1 MRKHKLV
8 VSFVVMILCIAGLI
22 LVFPGC
28 GNGDDGSSDKNES
41 GGPEFVTAYQ
51 AAEYTKAKA
60 TKWQNENWVI
70 KIKEG
75 DPDGINRQG
84 KGRIWEVYYFSPRPE
99 EKAQYLIQYNR
110 GNIYLA
116 PPTGVRGG
124 TGGVEI
130 YRKNKPEKFRV
141 DSPEAYQ
148 VAIKNG
154 GGDFI
159 EKHTDVIVHVEL
171 RCKADYEAAGDQ
183 MPAPKYKWI
192 WDVYFKEPVPNAEVF
207 HVLVDGMNGE
217 FITTETEKPVGQ

>member
-1 MRKHKLV
+1 MRRQKLV
-8 VSFVVMILCIAGLI
+8 VSFIVVTLCVTGLF
-22 LVFPGC
+22 LLFPGC
-28 GNGDDGSSDKNES
+28 GGNNDGGSNNGQNGR
-41 GGPEFVTAYQ
+41 PEFVTAYQ
-51 AAEYTKAKA
+51 AAEYTQAKA
-60 TKWQNENWVI
+60 TKWQKENWVI

-110 GNIYLA
+110 GNIFLA

-124 TGGVEI
+124 SDGIET
-130 YRKNKPEKFRV
+130 YRDNKPDKFRV

-154 GGDFI
+154 GGDYI
-159 EKHTDVIVHVEL
+159 DKHTDVVAHVEL
-171 RCKADYEAAGDQ
+171 RCKADFEAAGEQ
-183 MPAPKYKWI
+183 MPAPKYQWI

-217 FITTETEKPVGQ
+217 FITTKTENPASQ